1 MVSFSYEHFWE
12 AQILPHLS
20 APSARKRN
28 EPSEDSRISPWLMRP
43 GVLFAR
49 LVVIVLPLG
58 APSSLVEEVGAS
70 LLVPDVVNGMSTTVD

>member
-1 MVSFSYEHFWE
+1 
-12 AQILPHLS
+12 
-20 APSARKRN
+20 
-28 EPSEDSRISPWLMRP
+28 MRP

-70 LLVPDVVNGMSTTVD
+70 LLVPDVVNGMSATVD